1 MQKKAPRISKN
12 LRNFGHDRLK
22 IFYIYNSYGISLKNE
37 EFLARQRTF
46 WDIRTQKIYICTN
59 SRQPYGFVRRSAKE
73 QVFVEN
79 EKFLLFTAFT

>member
-12 LRNFGHDRLK
+12 LRNFEHDRLK
-22 IFYIYNSYGISLKNE
+22 ISYIYNSDGISLKNGK
-37 EFLARQRTF
+37 FLARQRTF

-73 QVFVEN
+73 QISKEQVFVE
-79 EKFLLFTAFT
+79 K